1 MLFKRGMVQQGIIR
15 WGCTLGLIWLSGV
28 AVAAD
33 TGTAA
38 SPQGTGAP
46 SLQATDGTFAVVGGE
61 KISVEEYQANLR
73 VSYRQRFF
81 HGTIPDNELKAFRRD
96 VADSLIDNVL
106 LRQEAVRRGIK
117 PDAKWVAGR
126 VEKYEKQYGDSDDW
140 KKQHDQIV
148 ASLRAKFNELS
159 LLSQLEHRI
168 KDVPEPAAADVREY
182 YRRHP
187 DKFTTPEALR
197 VSMILL
203 TVDPSSPSSAWRDA
217 FDKAKDLVKRMRGGE
232 DFERLAYKY
241 SGDASAQ
248 QGGDLGFIHKGML
261 SKDAQQVIDAMKV
274 GAISDPVQLLR
285 GIAVFRLDERKPA
298 ALNDFEKVQKRAR
311 GLLVRERANQAW
323 QALRDELRKTTP
335 FTVNDAAL

>member
-1 MLFKRGMVQQGIIR
+1 MLFKRGMVRQGMIR
-15 WGCTLGLIWLSGV
+15 WGCALGLIWLSGV
-28 AVAAD
+28 AAAEGP
-33 TGTAA
+33 GTAA
-38 SPQGTGAP
+38 TTRDAGA
-46 SLQATDGTFAVVGGE
+46 SSQQAMDGTFAVVGGE
-61 KISVEEYQANLR
+61 KISIEEYQANLR

-81 HGTIPDNELKAFRRD
+81 HGTIPDDEMKAFRRN
-96 VADSLIDNVL
+96 VADSMIDNVL
-106 LRQEAVRRGIK
+106 LRQEAERRGIK

-126 VEKYEKQYGDSDDW
+126 VKQYEKRYGDSEDW

-148 ASLRAKFNELS
+148 ASLRKKFDELS

-168 KDVPEPAAADVREY
+168 KDVPEPDPADVRAY
-182 YRRHP
+182 YRHHP

-203 TVDPSSPSSAWRDA
+203 TVDPSSPSSAWKDA
-217 FDKAKDLVKRMRGGE
+217 IAKAEDLVKRIRGGD

-241 SGDASAQ
+241 SGDASSQ

-274 GAISDPVQLLR
+274 GAVSDPVQLLR

-298 ALNDFEKVQKRAR
+298 ALNDFDTVKKRAK

-323 QALRDELRKTTP
+323 QALRDELRKKTP

>member
-1 MLFKRGMVQQGIIR
+1 M
-15 WGCTLGLIWLSGV
+15 
-28 AVAAD
+28 
-33 TGTAA
+33 
-38 SPQGTGAP
+38 
-46 SLQATDGTFAVVGGE
+46 DGTLAVVGGE
-61 KISVEEYQANLR
+61 KISIEEYQANLR

-81 HGTIPDNELKAFRRD
+81 HGTIPKDELKAFRRD

-106 LRQEAVRRGIK
+106 LRQEAERRGIK
-117 PDAKWVAGR
+117 PDPEWVAER
-126 VEKYEKQYGDSDDW
+126 VKKYEKQYGDSEDW
-140 KKQHDQIV
+140 KKRHDEIV
-148 ASLRAKFNELS
+148 ASLRKKFNELS
-159 LLSQLEHRI
+159 RLSQLEHQV
-168 KDVPEPAAADVREY
+168 KDVPAPAPADVREY

-217 FDKAKDLVKRMRGGE
+217 FDKAKGLVKRIRGGD
-232 DFERLAYKY
+232 DFEQLAYKY

-274 GAISDPVQLLR
+274 NAVSDPVQLLR

-298 ALNDFEKVQKRAR
+298 ELNDFDKVKKRA
-311 GLLVRERANQAW
+311 GALLVRERAKQAW